1 MKFKSMETEQKQKKI
16 LFAGLTIL
24 VLAGV
29 FLHSASL
36 LDRNTPVIQTTEP
49 QSLAPTL
56 PTSSADEP
64 EKSETD
70 CFLKRKTD
78 GEPETIFRAQNCYGV
93 IERSDDYLFFPE
105 GDGYKDENLTLSAYD
120 LKTGN
125 KQILYDLS
133 QYRKD
138 FGERLPSG
146 IFFLRVI
153 ENNLYFSLSGYI
165 TGNAMYSIPLPL
177 KSGVKPKLITANK
190 NLTEITQEFG
200 RYWITGGYG
209 DGGGSTSFRAV
220 FDPKTGKMGRMIQTQ
235 SDLGVGTHF
244 MGARDDNAYIAE
256 YDWNEIT
263 TEDRFDIKLSK
274 IYPVDVNDLRRKKT
288 VLSSKDLPEA
298 MMDGTYSYESGQF
311 FFLSANAVFRYD
323 SETSKV
329 KKVIDLKENSY
340 YNISLM
346 DNTLCLDSD
355 GLYIDEQ
362 KISSKHENC
371 SAGDT
376 PKKLERGVEF
386 LSLPKEFYLVIP
398 EEIAE

>member
-1 MKFKSMETEQKQKKI
+1 METEQKQKKI

-24 VLAGV
+24 VFAGI
-29 FLHSASL
+29 FLYAVSL
-36 LDRNTPVIQTTEP
+36 LERNTPYIQPAEP
-49 QSLAPTL
+49 QSLVPTL
-56 PTSSADEP
+56 PVSSADEP
-64 EKSETD
+64 QESETD

-78 GEPETIFRAQNCYGV
+78 GEPETVFRAQNCYG
-93 IERSDDYLFFPE
+93 IIARHGDSLFFPE

-138 FGERLPSG
+138 FGERPPSG

-153 ENNLYFSLSGYI
+153 EDNLYFSLSGYI
-165 TGNAMYSIPLPL
+165 TDNALYSIPLPL
-177 KSGVKPKLITANK
+177 KTGVKPKLITSNK

-200 RYWITGGYG
+200 RYWITGGFG
-209 DGGGSTSFRAV
+209 DGGGVTSFRAH
-220 FDPKTGKMGRMIQTQ
+220 FDPKNGKMGRLIQTQ

-244 MGARDDNAYIAE
+244 IGARDDNAYVAE

-274 IYPVDVNDLRRKKT
+274 IYSVDVNDLKRKKT
-288 VLSSKDLPEA
+288 ILSSKNLPEA
-298 MMDGTYSYESGQF
+298 MTDGTYSYESDQF
-311 FFLSANAVFRYD
+311 FFLSANAAYRYD
-323 SETSKV
+323 PETSKV

-340 YNISLM
+340 YNISFM
-346 DNTLCLDSD
+346 NNTLCLDSD

-376 PKKLERGVEF
+376 PKKLESSIES
-386 LSLPKEFYLVIP
+386 LSLPKEFFLVIP
-398 EEIAE
+398 EETAE

>member
-1 MKFKSMETEQKQKKI
+1 METEQKQKKI

-24 VLAGV
+24 VLAGI
-29 FLHSASL
+29 FLYSTSL
-36 LDRNTPVIQTTEP
+36 LDRNTPVIQTTNP
-49 QSLAPTL
+49 QPLALSLPVPAV
-56 PTSSADEP
+56 EVP
-64 EKSETD
+64 EERETD
-70 CFLKRKTD
+70 CFLKRKTES
-78 GEPETIFRAQNCYGV
+78 EPETIFRAQNCYGV
-93 IERSDDYLFFPE
+93 IERHGDYLFFPE

-146 IFFLRVI
+146 IFFLRAI
-153 ENNLYFSLSGYI
+153 EDNLYFSLSGYI
-165 TGNAMYSIPLPL
+165 TGNALYSIPLPL

-200 RYWITGGYG
+200 RYWITGGFG
-209 DGGGSTSFRAV
+209 DGGGSTSFRAL
-220 FDPKTGKMGRMIQTQ
+220 FDPKNGKMGRLIQTQ

-244 MGARDDNAYIAE
+244 LGARDDDAYIAE

-274 IYPVDVNDLRRKKT
+274 IYPVDVNDLKRKKT
-288 VLSSKDLPEA
+288 ILSSKDLPDA
-298 MMDGTYSYESGQF
+298 MTDGTYSYESDQF
-311 FFLSANAVFRYD
+311 FFLSANAAYRYD
-323 SETSKV
+323 PETNKV

-340 YNISLM
+340 YNISFT

-355 GLYIDEQ
+355 RLYIDEQ

-376 PKKLERGVEF
+376 PIKLEKSIES
-386 LSLPKEFYLVIP
+386 LSLPEEFFLVIP
-398 EEIAE
+398 EETAE

>member
-1 MKFKSMETEQKQKKI
+1 MKTEQKQNKI

-24 VLAGV
+24 VLAGI
-29 FLHSASL
+29 FLYSASF
-36 LDRNTPVIQTTEP
+36 LDRNTPVIQTVDP
-49 QSLAPTL
+49 QSLALTL
-56 PTSSADEP
+56 PTSSADEL

-70 CFLKRKTD
+70 CFLKRKTN

-93 IERSDDYLFFPE
+93 IERSGDYLFFPE

-146 IFFLRVI
+146 IFFLRAI
-153 ENNLYFSLSGYI
+153 EGNLYFSLSGYI
-165 TGNAMYSIPLPL
+165 TGNALYSIPLPL

-190 NLTEITQEFG
+190 NFTEITQEFG

-209 DGGGSTSFRAV
+209 DGGGSTSFRAI
-220 FDPKTGKMGRMIQTQ
+220 FDPKSGKMGRVIQTQ

-244 MGARDDNAYIAE
+244 MGARGDDAYIAE

-263 TEDRFDIKLSK
+263 AEDRFDIRLSK
-274 IYPVDVNDLRRKKT
+274 IYPVDINDLRRKKT
-288 VLSSKDLPEA
+288 VLSSKDLPVA
-298 MMDGTYSYESGQF
+298 MMDGAYSYESGQF
-311 FFLSANAVFRYD
+311 FFLSANVAFRYD
-323 SETSKV
+323 PEKSKV

-340 YNISLM
+340 YNISFR
-346 DNTLCLDSD
+346 NNALCLDLD
-355 GLYIDEQ
+355 RLYIDEQ
-362 KISSKHENC
+362 KISLKDKDC
-371 SAGDT
+371 SVGDS
-376 PKKLERGVEF
+376 PKKLEGNVEL
-386 LSLPKEFYLVIP
+386 LSLPKEFFFVTP
-398 EEIAE
+398 REIAE

>member
-1 MKFKSMETEQKQKKI
+1 MDAEQKQKKI

-24 VLAGV
+24 VLAGI
-29 FLHSASL
+29 FLYSASL

-56 PTSSADEP
+56 PTSLADEL

-93 IERSDDYLFFPE
+93 IKRSGDHLFFPE
-105 GDGYKDENLTLSAYD
+105 GDGYKGENLTLNAYD

-153 ENNLYFSLSGYI
+153 ESNLYFSLSGYI
-165 TGNAMYSIPLPL
+165 TGNALYSIPLPL

-244 MGARDDNAYIAE
+244 MGARGDDAYIAE

-311 FFLSANAVFRYD
+311 FLLSTNAVFRYD

-340 YNISLM
+340 YNISLRN
-346 DNTLCLDSD
+346 NTLCLDSD
-355 GLYIDEQ
+355 GLNIDDQ
-362 KISSKHENC
+362 TISLRNENC
-371 SAGDT
+371 SVGDS
-376 PKKLERGVEF
+376 PKKLERGIEF
-386 LSLPKEFYLVIP
+386 LSLPEEFYLVTP